1 MSIAISKNVD
11 VSTERRSPVWLL
23 NKEKGD
29 VLCKLC
35 LSKKVTKTVYA
46 KNGSTKTIL
55 DHLRLI
61 HGIGNNA
68 ALFNDP
74 SQKSCLEVF
83 QDEVR

>member
-1 MSIAISKNVD
+1 MKPSVNCALI
-11 VSTERRSPVWLL
+11 
-23 NKEKGD
+23 
-29 VLCKLC
+29 
-35 LSKKVTKTVYA
+35 KKVTRTVYA

-61 HGIGNNA
+61 HGIGKNA

-83 QDEVR
+83 QEEVR